1 MLAYAHFLP
10 LNLCEINTV
19 VRSSACRL
27 ASSFLLAAVHLTA
40 PYSGLGFIIEREVVQ
55 LFFDASTPE
64 AGGGLTQT
72 QKPNR

>member
-1 MLAYAHFLP
+1 MLNDQQKQCLLMPISFP
-10 LNLCEINTV
+10 WTSEINTV

-55 LFFDASTPE
+55 LFFDASRPE
-64 AGGGLTQT
+64 AG
-72 QKPNR
+72 